1 MKTILPKLKTVSK
14 SAIEAVSVWKALDLE
29 TSELVSYGFVLFRKA
44 TSKEPGRKLIAI
56 NKYKARL
63 STEADG
69 AGKFF
74 LGEDEIDV
82 EQSKKY
88 QDILETLIALP

>member
-1 MKTILPKLKTVSK
+1 MAPKFKTISK
-14 SAIEAVSVWKALDLE
+14 VPVEACSVWKALDIDNG
-29 TSELVSYGFVLFRKA
+29 ELSSFGFVLFRKA
-44 TSKEPGRKLIAI
+44 TAKDPPGRKLIALT
-56 NKYKARL
+56 KYKARL